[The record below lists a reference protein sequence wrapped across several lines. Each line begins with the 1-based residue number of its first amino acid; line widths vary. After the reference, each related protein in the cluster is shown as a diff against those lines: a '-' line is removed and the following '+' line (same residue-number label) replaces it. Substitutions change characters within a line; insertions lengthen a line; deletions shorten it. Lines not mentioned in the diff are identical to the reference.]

1 MSSDGTSTPD
11 GPGADPRVGDAE
23 RFAAALDDCGD
34 GWAAGCEEGSVEG
47 DPDLTREVALA
58 RRLAAFGSALD
69 PEPQAR
75 ERARRRLLAALDR
88 EAGGDAPS
96 DGPSRAS

>member
-1 MSSDGTSTPD
+1 VSSDGTSTPD
-11 GPGADPRVGDAE
+11 GPGADPRGGDAE

-34 GWAAGCEEGSVEG
+34 GTAEGGS
-47 DPDLTREVALA
+47 DLAREVALA

-88 EAGGDAPS
+88 EAGGD
-96 DGPSRAS
+96 GPSRAS